1 MTNFWGIKEEMVEQ
15 RDDGPW
21 LGIVWEGKG
30 KRFVNGDG
38 GINVKIKSGNSR
50 GKRSVEHG

>member
-1 MTNFWGIKEEMVEQ
+1 MEQ

-21 LGIVWEGKG
+21 LGNVWEGKE
-30 KRFVNGDG
+30 KWFVDGDG

-50 GKRSVEHG
+50 GRRTVEHG